1 LFAKSLQF
9 EDTCTVRYK
18 RIDGYRGIVPELLI
32 LGQKRERRGLEIN
45 IRRNSSPF
53 VQEAAAAAAKT
64 INVFVTA
71 SWDHEKKDYG
81 RRAR

>member
-1 LFAKSLQF
+1 LFAKS
-9 EDTCTVRYK
+9 TCTVRYK

-32 LGQKRERRGLEIN
+32 LGQIRERRGLEIN

-53 VQEAAAAAAKT
+53 VQEEAAAAKT
-64 INVFVTA
+64 INVFVTV
-71 SWDHEKKDYG
+71 SWDHEKRDYG